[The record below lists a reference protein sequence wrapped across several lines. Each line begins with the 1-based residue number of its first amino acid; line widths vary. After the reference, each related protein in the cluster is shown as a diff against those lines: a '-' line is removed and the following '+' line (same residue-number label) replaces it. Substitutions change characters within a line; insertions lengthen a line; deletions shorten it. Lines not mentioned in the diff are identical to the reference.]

1 MQDQINQIQDKVDKI
16 HEALIGNE
24 YNEKGLVHRVKTNED
39 YIQKDKKQK
48 WTIMGIWLATVAF
61 IKWLIS

>member
-1 MQDQINQIQDKVDKI
+1 MQEQINDIKDKVDKI

-24 YNEKGLVHRVKTNED
+24 YNEKGLVHRVTTNEN